1 MNKRSEGGGEK
12 EGKERRYTVCVG
24 GVGGGKEEEKGE
36 EQKEKYNVQQCTCT
50 CVHCC
55 TSPYAPL
62 RKNRRRQEEE
72 ERREGGKKGGSGGE
86 GGGGKEEKRTT
97 RRCKFIEC
105 TVNQSDSFS
114 GFCTYEV
121 DVRGQSESVLYI
133 HLGRSRDSEGTG
145 PCRMPLL

>member
-1 MNKRSEGGGEK
+1 MCKVWKYKRIVESK
-12 EGKERRYTVCVG
+12 EC
-24 GVGGGKEEEKGE
+24 
-36 EQKEKYNVQQCTCT
+36 
-50 CVHCC
+50 
-55 TSPYAPL
+55 
-62 RKNRRRQEEE
+62 
-72 ERREGGKKGGSGGE
+72 
-86 GGGGKEEKRTT
+86 T

-145 PCRMPLL
+145 PSCMQDATFVS